1 MNRNDISNS
10 ACNIYNA
17 LPSARIAR
25 SKGELPMSHWT
36 WRTLIRAVYDINPVA
51 AEDALTVS
59 TMRKYFL
66 KPSGCYTTSK
76 YKNQTVFYKLNK
88 PFIKSLTESDVLE
101 IIEMQKPKYKKLRN
115 ERIDCEVEQLL
126 RKVTIMVATGM
137 FCTPEEAISCCIA
150 NKCFD
155 NLYRRALDV
164 LKEQD
169 VFMINM
175 YNSLE
180 VHTDWHRE
188 CIYLFEHDIE
198 AYANLMYA
206 NKYFSRRDVCFIMLE
221 KWLNAMSRA
230 SNSSM
235 VKQKIASP

>member
-1 MNRNDISNS
+1 MNRNDISKS
-10 ACNIYNA
+10 ACNTYKI

-25 SKGELPMSHWT
+25 SQEEFPMSHWN
-36 WRTLIRAVYDINPVA
+36 WRTLIWAVYGINPIA

-76 YKNQTVFYKLNK
+76 YKNKTVFYKLNK
-88 PFIKSLTESDVLE
+88 TFIKSLTEADVLE
-101 IIEMQKPKYKKLRN
+101 IIELQKPKYKKLRN
-115 ERIDCEVEQLL
+115 EHIDNEVEQLL
-126 RKVTIMVATGM
+126 RKVTIMVAAGM
-137 FCTPEEAISCCIA
+137 FCTREDAINCCIA

-155 NLYRRALDV
+155 DLYRQALDV

-169 VFMINM
+169 AFVINM

-180 VHTDWHRE
+180 AYNDWHIE
-188 CIYLFEHDIE
+188 CIYLFEYNIE

-221 KWLNAMSRA
+221 KWLNAI
-230 SNSSM
+230 SSLSDGGM
-235 VKQKIASP
+235 KQKIASR